1 MQYSLTCVDMGMR
14 VNPTQ
19 MKEADSSK
27 MLGCGV
33 TFVEDNN
40 FHQHFIAWNY
50 KYVTDY
56 HNHYY
61 NLFVGEL
68 ITQIM
73 ISFI

>member
-1 MQYSLTCVDMGMR
+1 
-14 VNPTQ
+14 VNPAQ

-33 TFVEDNN
+33 TFEEDNN
-40 FHQHFIAWNY
+40 FHHHFIAWNE

-61 NLFVGEL
+61 LLKNLL
-68 ITQIM
+68 
-73 ISFI
+73 SK

>member
-1 MQYSLTCVDMGMR
+1 
-14 VNPTQ
+14 VNPAQ
-19 MKEADSSK
+19 MKEEDSSK

-40 FHQHFIAWNY
+40 FHQHFIAWNK

-61 NLFVGEL
+61 LLKNLLSKE
-68 ITQIM
+68 
-73 ISFI
+73 